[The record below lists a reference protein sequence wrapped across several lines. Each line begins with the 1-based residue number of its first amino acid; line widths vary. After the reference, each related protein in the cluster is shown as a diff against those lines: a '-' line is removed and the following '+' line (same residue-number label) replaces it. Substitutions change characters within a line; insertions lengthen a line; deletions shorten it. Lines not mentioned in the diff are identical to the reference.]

1 MKIGRR
7 SEEDCYFFL
16 FVCCYKTE
24 YVEYALQQI
33 IIYEIGYKYK
43 DCVQQQQSTD
53 KRLRLT
59 RKKRNN
65 DVRIALHSIGNK
77 WRKDGDQGEKV

>member
-1 MKIGRR
+1 MRR
-7 SEEDCYFFL
+7 IVISFFL
-16 FVCCYKTE
+16 FVVIKLNM
-24 YVEYALQQI
+24 EYALQQI

-77 WRKDGDQGEKV
+77 